1 MSIVQR
7 LDQDLKESLRA
18 RDALRTSTIRLVRA
32 AIKNLEIEQRRPL
45 SDDDAIRVVQH
56 EVKRRREAIE
66 GFQRGGRDDL
76 VRKEQLE
83 LAILLGYVPA
93 PLDEA
98 ALRRVV
104 ADVKAEVGATTER
117 EFGKVMGVVM
127 RRVAG
132 RADGKVVEGLVREAS
147 PPGSC

>member
-1 MSIVQR
+1 MTIVER

-45 SDDDAIRVVQH
+45 SDDDAMRVVQH

-76 VRKEQLE
+76 VQKEQLE

-93 PLDEA
+93 PLDDA
-98 ALRRVV
+98 ALRKVI
-104 ADVKAEVGATTER
+104 ADVKTEVGATTER
-117 EFGKVMGVVM
+117 EFGKVMGAVM

-132 RADGKVVEGLVREAS
+132 RADGKVVEGLVREALR
-147 PPGSC
+147 G

>member
-1 MSIVQR
+1 MTIVER

-32 AIKNLEIEQRRPL
+32 AIKNMEIEQRRPL
-45 SDDDAIRVVQH
+45 SDDDAMKVVQH
-56 EVKRRREAIE
+56 EVKRRREAID

-76 VRKEQLE
+76 VQKEQLE

-93 PLDEA
+93 PLEDA
-98 ALRRVV
+98 ALRKIV
-104 ADVKAEVGATTER
+104 ADVKSEIGATTER
-117 EFGKVMGVVM
+117 EFGKVMGAVM

-132 RADGKVVEGLVREAS
+132 RADGKVVEGLVREALR
-147 PPGSC
+147 G